1 MVEETAKFLTGPGDS
16 RLHSAHAD
24 ALDPTDLLVGKTLQ
38 MREHEGG
45 TLLERQGAQG
55 RVELAE

>member
-1 MVEETAKFLTGPGDS
+1 LFT
-16 RLHSAHAD
+16 SAHAD

-45 TLLERQGAQG
+45 TLLERRGVEG

>member
-16 RLHSAHAD
+16 RLHGAHAD

-38 MREHEGG
+38 LRENEGG
-45 TLLERQGAQG
+45 TLLERQGIQG